1 MSKLR
6 AGDWVEVRS
15 KEEILRTLD
24 KTGRLDDLPFMP
36 QMFQHCG
43 QRFKVFK
50 RAHKTCDTIV
60 GIPPGRRMPDGIH
73 LNLRCDGKAYGGC
86 QAACLI
92 YWKETWLKSV
102 NEGERP
108 APRAAGTGG
117 CSEEDVERATRV
129 DELKVGGEPRYA
141 CQATE
146 VLNFTTPLP
155 WWDARQY
162 VEDYTSGNT
171 TLLKMLRGF
180 LYVGY
185 FYGTLAFSQ
194 RFGGPARWLY
204 DRFQTLW
211 GGFPFPRHRG
221 TLSAGQPEPR
231 ASLNLQPG
239 DWVRTQAVRGNP
251 CDFKFQQQE
260 QGNVVRRRNDAVLR
274 PHVSGQGAGGEIH
287 RRKDRLH
294 ETYEN
299 AGGHPRGCDLQEPLQ
314 QPPYVLP
321 ARHLFLVARNLA
333 GACVSRPSAAD
344 RRGHSRTSPMRRG
357 IDSRRDFGVMP
368 KISRTVEKVDPLVFC
383 AKRPIDAIDF
393 CSLLATRRGE
403 LRNVCASISSGIV
416 RSPRTDGGDT
426 RIEVASP
433 SKTPGA

>member
-239 DWVRTQAVRGNP
+239 DWVRVKPYEAILATLNSSNKNRGMLFDAEMMPYCARTFRVRG
-251 CDFKFQQQE
+251 
-260 QGNVVRRRNDAVLR
+260 R
-274 PHVSGQGAGGEIH
+274 
-287 RRKDRLH
+287 
-294 ETYEN
+294 
-299 AGGHPRGCDLQEPLQ
+299 
-314 QPPYVLP
+314 
-321 ARHLFLVARNLA
+321 
-333 GACVSRPSAAD
+333 
-344 RRGHSRTSPMRRG
+344 
-357 IDSRRDFGVMP
+357 
-368 KISRTVEKVDPLVFC
+368 VEKFIDEKTGYM
-383 AKRPIDAIDF
+383 KRM
-393 CSLLATRRGE
+393 
-403 LRNVCASISSGIV
+403 
-416 RSPRTDGGDT
+416 
-426 RIEVASP
+426 
-433 SKTPGA
+433 KTPAVILEGVICRSRYSSHRMFCPRAIYSWWREIWLEPVLADPQLRIDEDIRERPRCDVA